1 MNTPVVLPLVDDHG
15 NHFVIFSIL
24 ELCRPG
30 AHNKYESFDVW
41 LEADGPKLTELDE
54 TLDRFV

>member
-1 MNTPVVLPLVDDHG
+1 MGWEYLKPEIALLHI
-15 NHFVIFSIL
+15 IFSML
-24 ELCRPG
+24 ELCHPG